1 MRSELRCFNGVFLSS
16 LGMFSL
22 NYGKTRALFLR
33 KATFQARFPFIN
45 HKHAFTELHEISFAF
60 KPLTRRLTF
69 KVFTFTERIHSF
81 VRSRISLKYDYI
93 VAT

>member
-1 MRSELRCFNGVFLSS
+1 MRSGLRCFNGVFLSS

-22 NYGKTRALFLR
+22 NYGETRALFLR
-33 KATFQARFPFIN
+33 KATFQARFPF
-45 HKHAFTELHEISFAF
+45 LHVGLLLRFFAF
-60 KPLTRRLTF
+60 M
-69 KVFTFTERIHSF
+69 ERIHSF

>member
-1 MRSELRCFNGVFLSS
+1 MRSGLRCLNGVFLSS

-22 NYGKTRALFLR
+22 NYGETRALFLR

-45 HKHAFTELHEISFAF
+45 HKHAFTELREISFAF
-60 KPLTRRLTF
+60 KPRRLTF
-69 KVFTFTERIHSF
+69 KVFTFTERIHSI